1 MMRLLRYFPLDIS
14 DLRSVIT
21 LECTKKRITYLDK
34 DKEVGYIEYKPHT
47 GKICLFFI
55 TNERY
60 RYRGLGKQILDN
72 VLDDFRKHQTKRVWL
87 VTNKCPHPF
96 WEKNGFTHT
105 KCPDSSVTMHGYTR
119 IL

>member
-1 MMRLLRYFPLDIS
+1 MLRVLRYFPLQLS
-14 DLRSVIT
+14 HFQSVVT

-34 DKEVGYIEYKPHT
+34 DKEVGYIEYKPCD

-60 RYRGLGKQILDN
+60 RDRGLGTQILNHVFEDM
-72 VLDDFRKHQTKRVWL
+72 KIHQTKRVWL

-96 WEKNGFTHT
+96 WEKNGFTYT
-105 KCPDSSVTMHGYTR
+105 KNPDISVTYHGYTR
-119 IL
+119 TL